1 MTIGKNNKMI
11 QHINYRVRVTLQDSR
26 TFIGTFKAFDKHM
39 NMILGDCEEFRKIKP
54 KNSKVEREE
63 KRSFRLRLITWREH
77 RATPGPGI
85 GRASGR
91 GMPAGMGGVPVGLQG
106 PVRGVGGPSQQVMT
120 PGGRGQVSA
129 PPQMNQ
135 GPPRM
140 GGPPPGM
147 MGPPP
152 GMMGMPPQMGM
163 GRGGPPPPMGMR
175 GPPPGMMRGGPPG
188 PPRPY

>member
-1 MTIGKNNKMI
+1 
-11 QHINYRVRVTLQDSR
+11 
-26 TFIGTFKAFDKHM
+26 
-39 NMILGDCEEFRKIKP
+39 
-54 KNSKVEREE
+54 
-63 KRSFRLRLITWREH
+63 
-77 RATPGPGI
+77 
-85 GRASGR
+85 
-91 GMPAGMGGVPVGLQG
+91 MPLSLLPLK
-106 PVRGVGGPSQQVMT
+106 VRGVGGPSQQVMT

-140 GGPPPGM
+140 GAPPPGM

-152 GMMGMPPQMGM
+152 GMMPGMPPAMGM